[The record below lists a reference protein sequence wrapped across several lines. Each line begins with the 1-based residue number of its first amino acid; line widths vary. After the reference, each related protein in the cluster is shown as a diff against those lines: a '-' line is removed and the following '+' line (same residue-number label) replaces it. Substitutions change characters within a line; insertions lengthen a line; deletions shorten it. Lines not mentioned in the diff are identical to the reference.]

1 MTRKMRIAPA
11 VAALFLM
18 AGSVPAAAG
27 VVTFNFTGAG
37 MTTGAGSSAIQSYMN
52 TVLAGN
58 ATVSVSGGAQ
68 VASGYNGDGHV
79 VGLGSSTVSRTLGT
93 TEGGSGALNGGAS
106 TNITC
111 GATGCSGS
119 NLDTWIRNASG
130 TPSFYFD
137 FSNNFIIDSVSF
149 DYEIFPDGSCTAL
162 TAAACGG
169 AILPSGYYPNQP
181 DFKFSTD
188 LGQVFQAVGTT
199 PVTANNDSPVSLTE
213 LTPQKAPINTGS
225 LVFNVA
231 GSNVLTFA
239 DWPAT
244 IGIDNLVIVWHQPLT
259 GQAAVPEPAS
269 LLLLGAGLLGF
280 RARAR
285 RRQQLAKAS

>member
-11 VAALFLM
+11 VAVLFLM
-18 AGSVPAAAG
+18 AGSVPASAG
-27 VVTFNFTGAG
+27 VVTFNFNSLASGAD
-37 MTTGAGSSAIQSYMN
+37 SSTIQAYMN
-52 TVLAGN
+52 TVLAGS
-58 ATVSVSGGAQ
+58 ATVSEPTGAQ
-68 VASGYNGDGHV
+68 AAKGYNGDGHV

-244 IGIDNLVIVWHQPLT
+244 IGIDNLVITWHPPLT